1 MAVGPIISGPASC
14 GAGFGES
21 KPFTSF
27 QRSRGTQF
35 IRAFVVISSVRI
47 GAVSYLNT
55 KPLVHGLHER
65 LPEAEMTFDL
75 PSRLADG
82 LQSGRYDV
90 ALIPSVEYFRMP
102 GVASISTACIG
113 CRGPVWSVKLVS
125 RVPCDQIKTLAL
137 DEGSRTSAALV
148 QVLLQ
153 DRFAIRPALLPF
165 PIDVPLDQIDADAVL
180 IIGDRAMHLPTTGW
194 HTVWDLGQEWNHQ
207 TGLPFVFALWVA
219 SWSFAQAKGPL
230 WNQVEAALNA
240 SRDAGVS
247 QLEAIAAHEAP
258 KYRLEEAACLSYL
271 RDNLYFFLGSR
282 EQFALADFRK
292 RAAAL
297 DLVPKMLPSESAA
310 PMDDSALKPL
320 PISKLE
326 STL

>member
-1 MAVGPIISGPASC
+1 
-14 GAGFGES
+14 
-21 KPFTSF
+21 
-27 QRSRGTQF
+27 
-35 IRAFVVISSVRI
+35 VISSVRI

-55 KPLVHGLHER
+55 KPLVHGLHQR
-65 LPEAEMTFDL
+65 LPQAEIAFDL

-153 DRFAIRPALLPF
+153 DRFGVRPALLPF
-165 PIDVPLDQIDADAVL
+165 PIDVPLEHIDADAVL
-180 IIGDRAMHLPTTGW
+180 IIGDRAMHLPATGW
-194 HTVWDLGQEWNHQ
+194 HTVWDLGQEWNRQ

-219 SWSFAQAKGPL
+219 SRVFSQSKGAI
-230 WNQVEAALNA
+230 WNEVETALNA
-240 SRDAGVS
+240 SRDDGVG
-247 QLEAIAAHEAP
+247 QLAAIAANEAAN
-258 KYRLEEAACLSYL
+258 YHLDEAACLSYL
-271 RDNLYFFLGSR
+271 RDNLYFFLGPR
-282 EQFALADFRK
+282 EHFALGDFRK
-292 RAAAL
+292 RAASL
-297 DLVPKMLPSESAA
+297 GLISKPSVPESTTSMGSPTLESLP
-310 PMDDSALKPL
+310 PKPPQL
-320 PISKLE
+320 GTADVTISKLE